1 MRIKHKN
8 ILIKDERERLGKHKL
23 SHLIFL
29 FLLFRHA
36 LIKSFILVGT
46 QQIQD
51 HPFHPIISQ

>member
-8 ILIKDERERLGKHKL
+8 ILIKDEKRKVRKTQAL
-23 SHLIFL
+23 SPDFIL
-29 FLLFRHA
+29 FLFRHA